1 MSNEYIVQTG
11 KVMKSRNGEVLVNKQ
26 YAFDYDGKKANVVI
40 KDNNDLH
47 QYKLSNKNID
57 DMFTRI
63 MQNKNVSLKDKLK
76 EMLEEEKKNKKENK
90 KENKKKNKKENKK
103 ENKKK
108 EKTRKAKKTTKN
120 TKKKKNVKNN
130 KQTNKRKSNAASK
143 TRKKV

>member
-90 KENKKKNKKENKK
+90 KENKKK
-103 ENKKK
+103 

>member
-90 KENKKKNKKENKK
+90 K
-103 ENKKK
+103 K